1 MLYIKSIFAYC
12 IVPFTLVNLFA
23 QDLTTEHDNIATII
37 VKSLDPQPGE
47 KVVIRYDPVMF
58 TGLEQTIAGK
68 LKATGNEVKVF
79 QYGPV
84 DDFKN
89 LMDDTDI
96 YIWLPVNNRPSSYPP
111 DQVAILGNWLDDGSG
126 RQIHFHWGD
135 GTRYANS
142 ANAEH
147 NKTYDDIYISS
158 IKIDHQELNRQQNII
173 IGLLRSGSI
182 HVTTEAGTDITF
194 SIGNR
199 PVTKQNGNASNDAMK
214 NARNRI
220 DREIELPAGAIRMA
234 PLEETVN
241 GTMVIPSLLT
251 AGGEVKDLKLE
262 IKNGKIVKYEAK
274 SGVEDFTSLL
284 KSQDAINHFREFGL
298 GVNPALQIP
307 DNYEFIPYYGY
318 GAGVVRLSLGNNLEI
333 GGNVGGS
340 GVQWLF
346 FPKATVTVGD
356 KVIVKNG
363 ALMLE

>member
-1 MLYIKSIFAYC
+1 MKPINILFL
-12 IVPFTLVNLFA
+12 VLLVFTNAIA
-23 QDLTTEHDNIATII
+23 QDLTTEHDNIASII
-37 VKSLDPQPGE
+37 VASLDPQPGE

-58 TGLEQTIAGK
+58 TGLEQMLAEK

-79 QYGPV
+79 QYGQV
-84 DDFKN
+84 DNFKR
-89 LMDDTDI
+89 LMDATDI
-96 YIWLPVNNRPSSYPP
+96 YIWLPVSDRPSAYPP
-111 DQVAILGNWLDDGSG
+111 AQVAILGSWLDNEKG

-147 NKTYDDIYISS
+147 NKTYDDIYLSA
-158 IKIDHQELNRQQNII
+158 IKIDHQELNRVQSDIVE
-173 IGLLRSGSI
+173 LLRSGPI

-194 SIGNR
+194 SIGDR
-199 PVTKQNGNASNDAMK
+199 PVTKQNGNASKDAMK
-214 NARNRI
+214 NAGNRI
-220 DREIELPAGAIRMA
+220 DREIELPAGALRMA

-251 AGGEVKDLKLE
+251 GSGEVKDLKLE

-363 ALMLE
+363 VLIIE

>member
-1 MLYIKSIFAYC
+1 MKSIN
-12 IVPFTLVNLFA
+12 ILLLVLSVFTNAIA
-23 QDLTTEHDNIATII
+23 QDLTTEHDNIASII
-37 VKSLDPQPGE
+37 VKSLDPQSGE
-47 KVVIRYDPVMF
+47 KVVIRYDHEMF
-58 TGLEQTIAGK
+58 TGLEQTLAEK

-96 YIWLPVNNRPSSYPP
+96 YIWLPVSNRPSAYPP
-111 DQVAILGNWLDDGSG
+111 DQVAILGNWLDDGKG

-142 ANAEH
+142 SNADH
-147 NKTYDDIYISS
+147 NKTYDDIYLSA
-158 IKIDHQELNRQQNII
+158 IKIDHQELNRVQSDIVE
-173 IGLLRSGSI
+173 LLRSGPI

-199 PVTKQNGNASNDAMK
+199 PVTKQNGDASNDAMK

-220 DREIELPAGAIRMA
+220 DREIEIPAGAIRMA

-241 GTMVIPSLLT
+241 GKMFVPSLLT
-251 AGGEVKDLKLE
+251 GNVEVKDLKLE

-274 SGVEDFTSLL
+274 SGVEDFALLL
-284 KSQDAINHFREFGL
+284 KSQDAINYFREFGL

-346 FPKATVTVGD
+346 FPKATVKVGE
-356 KVIVKNG
+356 KYIVKEG
-363 ALMLE
+363 VLVVK